1 MSKKQYIGLIVLLLL
16 AGASAFYWY
25 SWRPAKIKGRCYAE
39 AEFDPRAKNE
49 TSDLLRRASINNCYD
64 DCLKRF
70 GIK

>member
-25 SWRPAKIKGRCYAE
+25 SLRPAKIKERCYAK
-39 AEFDPRAKNE
+39 AEFDPRAVSE
-49 TSDLLRRASINNCYD
+49 PSDLLRRAFINNYYD